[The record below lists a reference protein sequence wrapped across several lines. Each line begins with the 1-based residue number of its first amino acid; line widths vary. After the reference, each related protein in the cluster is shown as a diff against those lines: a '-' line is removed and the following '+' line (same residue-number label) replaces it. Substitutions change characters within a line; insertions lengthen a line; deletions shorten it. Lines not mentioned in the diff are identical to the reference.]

1 MTIGNSS
8 LSSCSRTILS
18 LSCFTSPQLYGE
30 LMANRTKK
38 ASPCARAVL
47 RKSANSSWP
56 AVSTISTSYV
66 LVPHSTW
73 GRKSIF
79 SIASSAVRMFTSSC
93 TREAET
99 TTLTGAT
106 TTRTRPN
113 ARKQV
118 TLSCEILVLLCTFN
132 SPPWSSFLL
141 QGAMSKEKDTR
152 KATIRSFLSATP
164 IVGWHSAIG
173 IHANVAY
180 IHVHPTY
187 ELPAD
192 HAYHAVDLASTTISG
207 LRLTYEINQQ
217 ETVYTKS
224 SLTYSGIIQLW
235 RDKKKIDLIHG
246 TATGEYKIGHKPR
259 QIHPSSTE
267 P

>member
-1 MTIGNSS
+1 M
-8 LSSCSRTILS
+8 
-18 LSCFTSPQLYGE
+18 
-30 LMANRTKK
+30 
-38 ASPCARAVL
+38 
-47 RKSANSSWP
+47 
-56 AVSTISTSYV
+56 
-66 LVPHSTW
+66 
-73 GRKSIF
+73 
-79 SIASSAVRMFTSSC
+79 
-93 TREAET
+93 
-99 TTLTGAT
+99 
-106 TTRTRPN
+106 
-113 ARKQV
+113 
-118 TLSCEILVLLCTFN
+118 LLCTFN

-187 ELPAD
+187 ELPTD

-235 RDKKKIDLIHG
+235 RDKKKNRSYTRYCYWRVQDRSQTSTNSSFKYRTVTQLFPTPPLPTTHNVIRWSSAS
-246 TATGEYKIGHKPR
+246 T
-259 QIHPSSTE
+259 PSCSGLFTDISQRRNE
-267 P
+267 